1 MKKLAYEFGI
11 VGYFAIF
18 ILCTF
23 EIIMISVNSY
33 GIDTI
38 ASLYIFFGL
47 NIVGLALLLLSIISD
62 RYKRIHISFN
72 LNNRGVAI
80 LYLGVTAISVLLLIN
95 SSRYNLATD
104 NLSLLLKGFIFEPEI
119 YLPII
124 PVIISGILFIA
135 SSMNKGKA
143 KVKSKVENYSLEEK
157 ARVSRS

>member
-38 ASLYIFFGL
+38 ASLYLFFGMNL
-47 NIVGLALLLLSIISD
+47 LGLALLIFTMLGD
-62 RYKRIHISFN
+62 RYERIHKSFN

-80 LYLGVTAISVLLLIN
+80 LYLGVTVVSVLLLIN
-95 SSRYNLATD
+95 SSRYNLAAD
-104 NLSLLLKGFIFEPEI
+104 SFPLLIKGFIYEPEI

-124 PVIISGILFIA
+124 PVIISGILFVV
-135 SSMNKGKA
+135 SSKRT
-143 KVKSKVENYSLEEK
+143 KVQKEYQLEKET
-157 ARVSRS
+157 RVSHS

>member
-38 ASLYIFFGL
+38 ASLYMFFGL
-47 NIVGLALLLLSIISD
+47 NLVGLALLLLSILD
-62 RYKRIHISFN
+62 GRYKRIHISFN

-80 LYLGVTAISVLLLIN
+80 LYLGVTVISVLLLIN
-95 SSRYNLATD
+95 SSRYNLATS
-104 NLSLLLKGFIFEPEI
+104 NLGLLLKGFIFEPEI

-124 PVIISGILFIA
+124 PVMVSGILFIA
-135 SSMNKGKA
+135 SSMNKGK
-143 KVKSKVENYSLEEK
+143 SKTRIKKCSLEEK